1 VPGLGSGVEGVAGP
15 IEGAGLAFLTWV
27 RWFNTFRRMT
37 KRPVC
42 LLMLLLVALVVFPHV
57 SPAPLIYRPGEGW
70 VYEAVG
76 QEGKWIRGRAKDQLQ
91 VAQEAFEEKDYKAA
105 MRAAKRT
112 VKQWPLS
119 DYAPDA
125 QYIMGRSYEE
135 RHSDEK
141 AFKEYQKL
149 IEKYPK
155 YAKYDEVLKRQYEI
169 ANRYLGG
176 QWFKLWGIVPLYPS
190 MDKTAEMYQKLIK
203 NGPYSEVAA
212 QAQMDIGTAREKQ
225 EDFGEAVKAYEK
237 AADRYND
244 RPVVAADALYKA
256 GLAHQKQAKT
266 AEYDQSA
273 AASAIAVLTDFMALY
288 PDDPRVPDAQKI
300 IEELRTEQARGSFK
314 VAKFYEKAKRYA
326 GALVYYNEV
335 VLRDPNSEYAAEAKE
350 RIEVLK
356 ARLEAKKEN

>member
-1 VPGLGSGVEGVAGP
+1 MRWFGGGVVLGR
-15 IEGAGLAFLTWV
+15 GALPFLTWV
-27 RWFNTFRRMT
+27 RAFNTFRRMT

-42 LLMLLLVALVVFPHV
+42 LLLLLVALVVFPHV

-76 QEGKWIRGRAKDQLQ
+76 QEGKWIRGRAKDQLA
-91 VAQEAFEEKDYKAA
+91 VAQEAFDAKDYKGA

-135 RHSDEK
+135 RKSDEK

-169 ANRYLGG
+169 AQRFLGG
-176 QWFKLWGIVPLYPS
+176 QWFKLWGVIPIFPS
-190 MDKTAEMYQKLIK
+190 MEKTADMYEKLIK

-212 QAQMDIGTAREKQ
+212 QAQMDIGTAKEKQ
-225 EDFGEAVKAYEK
+225 ENFADAVKAYEK

-244 RPVVAADALYKA
+244 RKPVAADALFKA
-256 GLAHQKQAKT
+256 GLAYQKQAKT

-273 AASAIAVLTDFMALY
+273 SAQAIAVLTDFMALY
-288 PDDPRVPDAQKI
+288 PEDARVPEAKKV
-300 IEELRTEQARGSFK
+300 IEELRTEQARGNFK
-314 VAKFYEKAKRYA
+314 VAKFYEKARRYE

-335 VLRDPNSEYAAEAKE
+335 VLRDPNSEYAVEAKE

-356 ARLEAKKEN
+356 QRLEAKAAASKGN